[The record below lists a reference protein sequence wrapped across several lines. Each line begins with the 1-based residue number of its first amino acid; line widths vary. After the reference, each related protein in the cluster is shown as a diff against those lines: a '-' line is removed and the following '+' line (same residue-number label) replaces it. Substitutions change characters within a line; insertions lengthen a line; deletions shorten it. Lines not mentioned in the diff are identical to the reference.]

1 MRIAMV
7 GNGAT
12 VHAALRAGALAAR
25 GHAVRLVT
33 LGPVVPSEGIEVRTR
48 PIPTSLP
55 GALMAARSFL
65 RDIRAFRPDLLH
77 VHYAGGRLG
86 TLASL
91 SKVRPLAVTVMGGD
105 VQPEQHLGGY
115 PRLERRATRRLLQEA
130 DLILVKS
137 DSLRGE
143 MRRYGP
149 FKAPIETVAWGI
161 DLTRVRRSD
170 EAAAALRARLQLS
183 PEQHVILSPRIL
195 RPLYNIHLIVE
206 AMPLIIAAVA
216 DVVLVIT
223 EHRPDEEYRRRLV
236 ARVHELDLARNV
248 RFVGASPYAEIPAL
262 MSLADVVVSVPLSDG
277 LPQSLFEAMAC
288 GAPAVIGRLPAYR
301 ELVEDGEHVL
311 LAELQ
316 PEAIAAAVLRL
327 LGDPDLVTR
336 LTRASVARVR
346 ERADIAES
354 ARRVEAC
361 YRRALDQTRR
371 RRRMPSIARLMD
383 GLSLLVR

>member
-33 LGPVVPSEGIEVRTR
+33 LGPVVLNEGIEVRTR
-48 PIPTSLP
+48 PIPASLL
-55 GALMAARSFL
+55 GAFIAARSFL
-65 RDIRAFRPDLLH
+65 RDIRDFKPELLH

-91 SKVRPLAVTVMGGD
+91 SNTRPLAVTVMGGD

-115 PRLERRATRRLLQEA
+115 SWLERRATRRLLQEA
-130 DLILVKS
+130 DLVLVKS
-137 DSLRGE
+137 DSLRSA
-143 MRRYGP
+143 MRSYGR
-149 FKAPIETVAWGI
+149 FKAPIETVAWGV
-161 DLTRVRRSD
+161 DLNRVRRSPK
-170 EAAAALRARLQLS
+170 AAAALRARLNLS
-183 PEQHVILSPRIL
+183 SKQRVLVSPRIL

-206 AMPLIIAAVA
+206 AMPFVSAAVD
-216 DVVLVIT
+216 DVVLLIT
-223 EHRPDEEYRRRLV
+223 EHRPDEDYRRRLV
-236 ARVHELDLARNV
+236 ARVRELDIESNV
-248 RFVGASPYAEIPAL
+248 RFVGALPYTEIPAL

-288 GAPAVIGRLPAYR
+288 GAPVVVGRLPAYG
-301 ELVEDGEHVL
+301 ELIEEGEHAL
-311 LAELQ
+311 MTELR
-316 PEAIAAAVLRL
+316 PEAIAAAVVRL
-327 LGDPDLVTR
+327 LGDSDFATR
-336 LTRASVARVR
+336 LTRTALTRVR

-354 ARRVEAC
+354 ARRVEAF
-361 YRRALDQTRR
+361 YQRALNQPRR
-371 RRRMPSIARLMD
+371 RSLIPSLARLID